1 MGWFD
6 RKSIISLIVEAV
18 LFIGIISFGYKV
30 MSGKLETS
38 EQNLIA
44 YKGQMEQLELKNGE
58 LVATR
63 DSYILDKKQL
73 EEALDVSK
81 SEVKELEKKL
91 NSSLA
96 YIANMESQVR
106 IDTVTIVKDSI
117 IYDEGDIAKIHFDYD
132 DDWFGVKGTTDLTG
146 PEITTSLYD
155 IKMYVPIQWGMMDNY
170 KIFVKS
176 DNPYVSFTNLDGAV
190 IDSSKLIPKQ
200 RKFGLSVQ
208 GGIGVNYDFIKNNL
222 GVGPY
227 LGVGIHWRIW

>member
-6 RKSIISLIVEAV
+6 KKSIISLIVEAV
-18 LFIGIISFGYKV
+18 LFLSIISFGYKV
-30 MSGKLETS
+30 MNSKLETS

-44 YKGQMEQLELKNGE
+44 YKGRMEQLELKNGE
-58 LVATR
+58 LISTR
-63 DSYILDKKQL
+63 DSYILDKKNL
-73 EEALDVSK
+73 EEALEVSK
-81 SEVKELEKKL
+81 DEIKMLERKL
-91 NSSLA
+91 ESSLA
-96 YIANMESQVR
+96 YIANMESQIR

-117 IYDEGDIAKIHFDYD
+117 IYDEEDIAQIHFEYD
-132 DDWFGVKGTTDLTG
+132 DDWFGVKGTTDLMS

-190 IDSSKLIPKQ
+190 IDGSKLIPKQ

-208 GGIGVNYDFIKNNL
+208 GGMGVNYDLIGKQL

-227 LGVGIHWRIW
+227 LGVGVHWRIW

>member
-1 MGWFD
+1 MSLFD
-6 RKSIISLIVEAV
+6 KKSIISLIVEAV
-18 LFIGIISFGYKV
+18 LFIGIISFGNKV
-30 MSGKLETS
+30 MIGKLETS
-38 EQNLIA
+38 KQKLIA
-44 YKGQMEQLELKNGE
+44 YKGQVEQLELKNGD
-58 LVATR
+58 LITTR

-73 EEALDVSK
+73 EEALEVSK

-117 IYDEGDIAKIHFDYD
+117 IYDEGDIAQIHFDYD

-155 IKMYVPIQWGMMDNY
+155 INMYVPIQWGMTDNY
-170 KIFVKS
+170 KIFVQS

-190 IDSSKLIPKQ
+190 IDGSKLIPKQ
-200 RKFGLSVQ
+200 RKFGLSIQ
-208 GGIGVNYDFIKNNL
+208 GGFGVNYDLINKNL
-222 GVGPY
+222 GVGPH
-227 LGVGIHWRIW
+227 LGVGVHWRIW

>member
-1 MGWFD
+1 MAWFD

-18 LFIGIISFGYKV
+18 LFLGIISFGYKV
-30 MSGKLETS
+30 MNGKLETS
-38 EQNLIA
+38 EQNLTA

-58 LVATR
+58 LIATR
-63 DSYILDKKQL
+63 DSYILDKKNL
-73 EEALDVSK
+73 EEALNVSK
-81 SEVKELEKKL
+81 SEVKDLERKL

-117 IYDEGDIAKIHFDYD
+117 IYDEGDIAQIHFDYD

-155 IKMYVPIQWGMMDNY
+155 IKMYVPIQWGMTDNY

-190 IDSSKLIPKQ
+190 IDGSKIIPKQ

-208 GGIGVNYDFIKNNL
+208 GGFGVNYDLIKKNL

-227 LGVGIHWRIW
+227 LGVGVHWRIW

>member
-30 MSGKLETS
+30 MNGKLETS
-38 EQNLIA
+38 EQNLLA

-58 LVATR
+58 LIATR
-63 DSYILDKKQL
+63 DSYILDKKNL
-73 EEALDVSK
+73 EEALNVSK
-81 SEVKELEKKL
+81 DEVKELEKKL

-96 YIANMESQVR
+96 YIANMESQIR

-117 IYDEGDIAKIHFDYD
+117 IYDEGDIAQIHFDYD

-155 IKMYVPIQWGMMDNY
+155 IKMYVPIQWGMTDNY

-190 IDSSKLIPKQ
+190 IDGSKLIPKQ

-208 GGIGVNYDFIKNNL
+208 GGIGVNYDLLKKNL

-227 LGVGIHWRIW
+227 LGFGVHWRIW

>member
-1 MGWFD
+1 MAWFD

-18 LFIGIISFGYKV
+18 LFLGIISFGYKV
-30 MSGKLETS
+30 MNGKLETS
-38 EQNLIA
+38 EQNLTA

-58 LVATR
+58 LIATR
-63 DSYILDKKQL
+63 DSYILDKKNL
-73 EEALDVSK
+73 EEALNVSK

-117 IYDEGDIAKIHFDYD
+117 IYDEGDIAQIHFDYD

-155 IKMYVPIQWGMMDNY
+155 IKMYVPIQWGMTDNY

-190 IDSSKLIPKQ
+190 IDGSKIIPKQ

-208 GGIGVNYDFIKNNL
+208 GGFGVNYDLIKKNL

-227 LGVGIHWRIW
+227 LGVGVHWRLW

>member
-1 MGWFD
+1 MAWFD

-18 LFIGIISFGYKV
+18 LFLGIISFGYKV
-30 MSGKLETS
+30 MNGKLETS

-58 LVATR
+58 LITTR
-63 DSYILDKKQL
+63 DSYILDKKNL
-73 EEALDVSK
+73 EEALNVSK

-117 IYDEGDIAKIHFDYD
+117 IYDEGDIAQIHFDYD

-155 IKMYVPIQWGMMDNY
+155 IKMYVPIQWGMTDNY
-170 KIFVKS
+170 KIFVQS

-190 IDSSKLIPKQ
+190 IDGSKLIPKQ
-200 RKFGLSVQ
+200 RKFGLSIQ
-208 GGIGVNYDFIKNNL
+208 GGFGVNYDLIKKNL

-227 LGVGIHWRIW
+227 LGVGVHWRLW

>member
-1 MGWFD
+1 MAWFD

-30 MSGKLETS
+30 MNGKLETS

-58 LVATR
+58 LIATR
-63 DSYILDKKQL
+63 DSYILDKKNL
-73 EEALDVSK
+73 EEALNVSK

-117 IYDEGDIAKIHFDYD
+117 IYDEGDIAQIHFDYD
-132 DDWFGVKGTTDLTG
+132 DDWFGVKGITDLTG

-155 IKMYVPIQWGMMDNY
+155 IKMYVPIQWGMTDNY

-190 IDSSKLIPKQ
+190 IDGSKLIPKQ

-208 GGIGVNYDFIKNNL
+208 GGFGVNYDLLSKNL

-227 LGVGIHWRIW
+227 LGLGIHWRIW

>member
-1 MGWFD
+1 MN
-6 RKSIISLIVEAV
+6 
-18 LFIGIISFGYKV
+18 
-30 MSGKLETS
+30 GKLETS

-58 LVATR
+58 LIATR
-63 DSYILDKKQL
+63 DSYILDKKNL

-81 SEVKELEKKL
+81 SEVKALEKKL

-146 PEITTSLYD
+146 PMLTTSLYD
-155 IKMYVPIQWGMMDNY
+155 IRMYVPIQWGMTDNY

-176 DNPYVSFTNLDGAV
+176 DNPYVSFTNLDGAM
-190 IDSSKLIPKQ
+190 IDGSKLIPKQ

-208 GGIGVNYDFIKNNL
+208 GGIGVNYDLIEKNL
-222 GVGPY
+222 GIGPY
-227 LGVGIHWRIW
+227 LGVGVHWRIW

>member
-1 MGWFD
+1 MTWFD

-18 LFIGIISFGYKV
+18 LFLGIISFGYKL
-30 MSGKLETS
+30 MNGKLETS

-58 LVATR
+58 LITTR

-81 SEVKELEKKL
+81 SEVKQLEKQL

-117 IYDEGDIAKIHFDYD
+117 IYDEGDIA
-132 DDWFGVKGTTDLTG
+132 
-146 PEITTSLYD
+146 
-155 IKMYVPIQWGMMDNY
+155 Q
-170 KIFVKS
+170 
-176 DNPYVSFTNLDGAV
+176 
-190 IDSSKLIPKQ
+190 
-200 RKFGLSVQ
+200 
-208 GGIGVNYDFIKNNL
+208 IGRAHV
-222 GVGPY
+222 
-227 LGVGIHWRIW
+227 

>member
-1 MGWFD
+1 MAWFD
-6 RKSIISLIVEAV
+6 KKSIISLIVEAV

-30 MSGKLETS
+30 MNGKLETS

-44 YKGQMEQLELKNGE
+44 YKGQVEQLELKNGE
-58 LVATR
+58 LITTR

-81 SEVKELEKKL
+81 SEVKDLEKKL
-91 NSSLA
+91 DSSLA
-96 YIANMESQVR
+96 YIANMESKIR

-117 IYDEGDIAKIHFDYD
+117 IYDEGDIVQIHFDYD
-132 DDWFGVKGTTDLTG
+132 DEWFGVKGTTDLTG

-155 IKMYVPIQWGMMDNY
+155 IEMYIPIQWGIMDNY
-170 KIFVKS
+170 KIFVRS
-176 DNPYVSFTNLDGAV
+176 DNPYVSFTNLEGAV
-190 IDSSKLIPKQ
+190 IDGSKLIPKQ

-208 GGIGVNYDFIKNNL
+208 GGMGVNYDLISKNL

>member
-1 MGWFD
+1 MAWFD

-18 LFIGIISFGYKV
+18 LFLGIISFGYKV
-30 MSGKLETS
+30 MNGKLETS
-38 EQNLIA
+38 EQNLTA

-58 LVATR
+58 LIATR
-63 DSYILDKKQL
+63 DSYILDKKNL
-73 EEALDVSK
+73 EEALNVSK
-81 SEVKELEKKL
+81 SEVKELERKL

-117 IYDEGDIAKIHFDYD
+117 IYDEGDIAQIHFDYD

-155 IKMYVPIQWGMMDNY
+155 IKMYVPIQWGMTDNY

-190 IDSSKLIPKQ
+190 IDGSKIIPKQ

-208 GGIGVNYDFIKNNL
+208 GGFGVNYDLIKKNL

-227 LGVGIHWRIW
+227 LGVGVHWRLW

>member
-1 MGWFD
+1 MAWFD

-30 MSGKLETS
+30 MNGKLETS

-44 YKGQMEQLELKNGE
+44 YKGQVEQLELKNGE
-58 LVATR
+58 LITTR

-117 IYDEGDIAKIHFDYD
+117 IYDEGDIAQIHFDYD

-155 IKMYVPIQWGMMDNY
+155 IKMYVPIQWGIMDNY
-170 KIFVKS
+170 KIFVQS

-190 IDSSKLIPKQ
+190 IDGSKLIPKQ

-208 GGIGVNYDFIKNNL
+208 GGFGVNYDLLSKNL

-227 LGVGIHWRIW
+227 LGVGVHWRIW

>member
-30 MSGKLETS
+30 MNGKLETS
-38 EQNLIA
+38 EQNLLA

-58 LVATR
+58 LIATR
-63 DSYILDKKQL
+63 DSYILDKKNL
-73 EEALDVSK
+73 EEALNVSK
-81 SEVKELEKKL
+81 SEVKDLEKKL

-96 YIANMESQVR
+96 YIANMESQIR

-117 IYDEGDIAKIHFDYD
+117 IYDEGDIAQIHFDYD

-190 IDSSKLIPKQ
+190 IDGSKLIPKQ

-208 GGIGVNYDFIKNNL
+208 GGFGVNYDLLKKNL

-227 LGVGIHWRIW
+227 LGFGVHWRIW

>member
-1 MGWFD
+1 MAWFD

-18 LFIGIISFGYKV
+18 LFLGIISFGYKV
-30 MSGKLETS
+30 MNGKLETS

-58 LVATR
+58 LIATR
-63 DSYILDKKQL
+63 DSYILDKKNL

-117 IYDEGDIAKIHFDYD
+117 IYDEGDIAQIHFDYD

-155 IKMYVPIQWGMMDNY
+155 IKMYVPIQWGMTDNY
-170 KIFVKS
+170 KIFVQS

-190 IDSSKLIPKQ
+190 IDGSKLIPKQ
-200 RKFGLSVQ
+200 RKFGLSIQ
-208 GGIGVNYDFIKNNL
+208 GGFGVNYDLISKQL
-222 GVGPY
+222 GVGPH
-227 LGVGIHWRIW
+227 LGVGVHWRIW

>member
-30 MSGKLETS
+30 LNGKLETS

-58 LVATR
+58 LIATR
-63 DSYILDKKQL
+63 DSYILDKKNL
-73 EEALDVSK
+73 EEALNVSK
-81 SEVKELEKKL
+81 GEVKELEKKL

-117 IYDEGDIAKIHFDYD
+117 IYDDGDIAQIHFDYD

-155 IKMYVPIQWGMMDNY
+155 IKMYVPIQWGIMDNY
-170 KIFVKS
+170 RIFVQS

-190 IDSSKLIPKQ
+190 IDGSKLIPKQ

-208 GGIGVNYDFIKNNL
+208 GGFGVNYDLLSKNL

-227 LGVGIHWRIW
+227 LGVGVHWRIW

>member
-1 MGWFD
+1 MAWFD
-6 RKSIISLIVEAV
+6 RKSIISLVVEAV
-18 LFIGIISFGYKV
+18 LFLGIISFGYKL
-30 MSGKLETS
+30 MNGKLETS

-58 LVATR
+58 LISTR
-63 DSYILDKKQL
+63 DSYILDKKNL
-73 EEALDVSK
+73 EDALEVSK
-81 SEVKELEKKL
+81 DEVKMLEKKL
-91 NSSLA
+91 ESSLA
-96 YIANMESQVR
+96 YIANMETQVR

-117 IYDEGDIAKIHFDYD
+117 IYDEGDIAQIHFEYN
-132 DDWFGVKGTTDLTG
+132 DDWFGVKGTTDLMG

-190 IDSSKLIPKQ
+190 IDGSKLIPKQ

-208 GGIGVNYDFIKNNL
+208 GGFGVNYDLINKNL

-227 LGVGIHWRIW
+227 LGVGVHWRIW

>member
-1 MGWFD
+1 MAWFD

-30 MSGKLETS
+30 MNGKLETS

-44 YKGQMEQLELKNGE
+44 YKGQVEQLELKNGD
-58 LVATR
+58 LITTR
-63 DSYILDKKQL
+63 DSYLLDKKNL
-73 EEALDVSK
+73 EEALNVSK

-117 IYDEGDIAKIHFDYD
+117 IYDEGDIAQIHFDYD

-155 IKMYVPIQWGMMDNY
+155 IKMYVPIQWGMTDNY

-190 IDSSKLIPKQ
+190 IDGSKLIPKQ
-200 RKFGLSVQ
+200 RKFGLSIQ
-208 GGIGVNYDFIKNNL
+208 GGFGVNYDLISKQLGIGPHL
-222 GVGPY
+222 GVG
-227 LGVGIHWRIW
+227 VHWRIW

>member
-1 MGWFD
+1 MAWFD
-6 RKSIISLIVEAV
+6 KKSIISLIVEAV
-18 LFIGIISFGYKV
+18 LFLGIISFGYKV
-30 MSGKLETS
+30 MNGKLETS

-44 YKGQMEQLELKNGE
+44 YKGQVEQLELKNGD
-58 LVATR
+58 LITTR

-73 EEALDVSK
+73 EEALEVSK

-117 IYDEGDIAKIHFDYD
+117 IYDEGDIAQIHFDYD

-155 IKMYVPIQWGMMDNY
+155 IKMYVPIQWGMTDNY
-170 KIFVKS
+170 KIFVQS

-190 IDSSKLIPKQ
+190 IDGSKLIPKQ
-200 RKFGLSVQ
+200 RKIGLSIQ
-208 GGIGVNYDFIKNNL
+208 GGFGVNYDLISKQL
-222 GVGPY
+222 GVGPH
-227 LGVGIHWRIW
+227 LGVGVHWRIW

>member
-6 RKSIISLIVEAV
+6 RKSIISLVVEAV
-18 LFIGIISFGYKV
+18 LFLGIISFGYKI
-30 MSGKLETS
+30 MNGKLETS

-58 LVATR
+58 LISTR
-63 DSYILDKKQL
+63 DSYILDKKNL
-73 EEALDVSK
+73 EEALEVSK
-81 SEVKELEKKL
+81 DEVKMLEKKL
-91 NSSLA
+91 ESSLA
-96 YIANMESQVR
+96 YIANMESQIH
-106 IDTVTIVKDSI
+106 IDTVTIVEDSI
-117 IYDEGDIAKIHFDYD
+117 IYDEGDIAQIHFEYD

-190 IDSSKLIPKQ
+190 IDGSKLIPKQ
-200 RKFGLSVQ
+200 RKFGLSIQ
-208 GGIGVNYDFIKNNL
+208 GGFGVNYDLLKKNL

-227 LGVGIHWRIW
+227 LGVGVHWRIW

>member
-30 MSGKLETS
+30 MNGKLETS
-38 EQNLIA
+38 EQNLLA

-58 LVATR
+58 LIATR
-63 DSYILDKKQL
+63 DSYILDKKNL
-73 EEALDVSK
+73 EEALNVSK
-81 SEVKELEKKL
+81 SEVKDLEKKL

-96 YIANMESQVR
+96 YIANMESQIR

-117 IYDEGDIAKIHFDYD
+117 IYDEGDIAQIHFDYD

-155 IKMYVPIQWGMMDNY
+155 IKMYVPIQWGMTDNY

-190 IDSSKLIPKQ
+190 IDGSKLIPKQ

-208 GGIGVNYDFIKNNL
+208 GGIGVNYDLLKKNL

-227 LGVGIHWRIW
+227 LGVGVHWRIW

>member
-1 MGWFD
+1 MTWFD

-30 MSGKLETS
+30 MNGKLETS

-58 LVATR
+58 LIATR
-63 DSYILDKKQL
+63 DSYILDKKNL
-73 EEALDVSK
+73 EEALNVSK
-81 SEVKELEKKL
+81 SEVKDLEKKL

-117 IYDEGDIAKIHFDYD
+117 IYDEGDIAQIHFDYD
-132 DDWFGVKGTTDLTG
+132 DNWFGVKGTTDLTG
-146 PEITTSLYD
+146 PNITTSLYD
-155 IKMYVPIQWGMMDNY
+155 IKMYVPIQWGMTDNY

-190 IDSSKLIPKQ
+190 IDGSKIIPKQ
-200 RKFGLSVQ
+200 RKFGLSIQ
-208 GGIGVNYDFIKNNL
+208 GGFGVNYDLISKQL
-222 GVGPY
+222 GVGPH
-227 LGVGIHWRIW
+227 LGVGVHWRIW

>member
-1 MGWFD
+1 MAWFD

-30 MSGKLETS
+30 MNGKLETS

-58 LVATR
+58 LIATR
-63 DSYILDKKQL
+63 DSYILDKKNL
-73 EEALDVSK
+73 EEALNVSK
-81 SEVKELEKKL
+81 SEVKDLEKKL

-117 IYDEGDIAKIHFDYD
+117 IYDEGDIAQIHFDYD
-132 DDWFGVKGTTDLTG
+132 DDWFGVKGITDLTG

-155 IKMYVPIQWGMMDNY
+155 IKMYVPIQWGMTDNY
-170 KIFVKS
+170 KIFVQS

-190 IDSSKLIPKQ
+190 IDGSKLIPKQ

-208 GGIGVNYDFIKNNL
+208 GGFGVNYDLISKQL
-222 GVGPY
+222 GVGPH

>member
-1 MGWFD
+1 MAWFD

-18 LFIGIISFGYKV
+18 LFLGIISFGYKV
-30 MSGKLETS
+30 MNGKLETS

-58 LVATR
+58 LIATR
-63 DSYILDKKQL
+63 DSYILDKKNL
-73 EEALDVSK
+73 EEALNVSK
-81 SEVKELEKKL
+81 SEVKDLERKL

-117 IYDEGDIAKIHFDYD
+117 IYDEGDIAQIHFDYD

-155 IKMYVPIQWGMMDNY
+155 IKMYVPIQWGMTDNY

-190 IDSSKLIPKQ
+190 IDGSKIIPKQ

-208 GGIGVNYDFIKNNL
+208 GGFGVNYDLIKKNL

-227 LGVGIHWRIW
+227 LGVGVHWRLW

>member
-1 MGWFD
+1 MAWFD
-6 RKSIISLIVEAV
+6 RKSIISLVVEAV
-18 LFIGIISFGYKV
+18 LFLGIISFGYKL
-30 MSGKLETS
+30 MNGKLETS

-44 YKGQMEQLELKNGE
+44 YKGQMVQLELKNGE
-58 LVATR
+58 LIATR
-63 DSYILDKKQL
+63 DSYILDKKNL

-96 YIANMESQVR
+96 YIANMESQIR

-117 IYDEGDIAKIHFDYD
+117 IYDEGDIAQIHFNYD
-132 DDWFGVKGTTDLTG
+132 DDWFGVKGTTYLTS

-170 KIFVKS
+170 KIFIKS

-190 IDSSKLIPKQ
+190 IDGSKLIPKQ
-200 RKFGLSVQ
+200 RKFGLSIQ
-208 GGIGVNYDFIKNNL
+208 GGIGVNYDLINKNL

-227 LGVGIHWRIW
+227 LGVGVHWRLW

>member
-1 MGWFD
+1 MAWFD

-18 LFIGIISFGYKV
+18 LFLGIISFGYKV
-30 MSGKLETS
+30 MNGKLETS
-38 EQNLIA
+38 EQNLTA

-58 LVATR
+58 LIATR
-63 DSYILDKKQL
+63 DSYILDKKNL
-73 EEALDVSK
+73 EEALNVSK

-106 IDTVTIVKDSI
+106 IDTVTIFKDSI
-117 IYDEGDIAKIHFDYD
+117 IYDEGDIAQIHFDYD

-155 IKMYVPIQWGMMDNY
+155 IKMYVPIQWGMTDNY
-170 KIFVKS
+170 KIFVQS

-190 IDSSKLIPKQ
+190 IDGSKIIPKQ

-208 GGIGVNYDFIKNNL
+208 GGFGVNYDLIKKNL

-227 LGVGIHWRIW
+227 LGVGVHWRLW

>member
-1 MGWFD
+1 MAWFN

-30 MSGKLETS
+30 MNGKLETS

-58 LVATR
+58 LIAAR

-81 SEVKELEKKL
+81 SEVKQLEKRL

-96 YIANMESQVR
+96 YIANMESQIR

-117 IYDEGDIAKIHFDYD
+117 IYDEGDIAQIHFDYD

-146 PEITTSLYD
+146 PKITTSLYD

-170 KIFVKS
+170 KIFVTS
-176 DNPYVSFTNLDGAV
+176 ENPYVSFTNLDGAV
-190 IDSSKLIPKQ
+190 IDGSKIIPKQ
-200 RKFGLSVQ
+200 RKFGLSMQ
-208 GGIGVNYDFIKNNL
+208 GGFGVNYDLINKNL
-222 GVGPY
+222 GIGPY
-227 LGVGIHWRIW
+227 LGVGVHWRIW